1 MKKSSIIVRVPA
13 TTANLGPGFDAMGL
27 ALDLWNETEF
37 SLTVPKPGSAGRKT
51 EDGGLV
57 VEISGEGR
65 GVLRTDS
72 GNLLVRSART
82 LFERREE
89 QFPDGLTICCK
100 NAIPLGSGLGSS
112 AAAIVA
118 GLMGANGLLGQPYGQ
133 MDILRLAAEI
143 EGHPDNAGP
152 AVLGGLIVA
161 VMIGHQVVVRKI
173 EAAPLAAVVVVPDF
187 DLPTPAAR
195 AALPKLVALKDA
207 VYNLGR
213 SVLVAEAL
221 RNGDLE
227 LLGQVMDDRLHQPYR
242 LKLIPGAAH
251 ALAAA
256 RQAGAAAA
264 AISGAGPGMIAFGRG
279 DMAPVGAAMQ
289 SAFQSAGLTARSW
302 VLSTSELGAHIR

>member
-1 MKKSSIIVRVPA
+1 MNVTVRVPA
-13 TTANLGPGFDAMGL
+13 TTANLGPGFDALGL
-27 ALDLWNETEF
+27 ALDLWNEAEF
-37 SLTVPKPGSAGRKT
+37 SLPVPQSGAVGRKA
-51 EDGGLV
+51 EGGGLV
-57 VEISGEGR
+57 VEISGEGQ

-72 GNLLVRSART
+72 GNLLVRSARM
-82 LFERREE
+82 LFERSG
-89 QFPDGLTICCK
+89 QAFPAGLHICCK

-118 GLMGANGLLGQPYGQ
+118 GLMGANALLGHPCGQ
-133 MDILRLAAEI
+133 MDILHLATEI

-161 VMIGHQVVVRKI
+161 VMIGRQVVVRKI
-173 EAAPLAAVVVVPDF
+173 EVSPLAAAVVVPDF

-195 AALPKLVALKDA
+195 AALPKQVALKDA

-213 SVLVAEAL
+213 SALVVEAL
-221 RNGDLE
+221 RTGDLE

-242 LKLIPGAAH
+242 FKLIPGAAA

-279 DMAPVGAAMQ
+279 DMAPIGAAMQ
-289 SAFQSAGLTARSW
+289 AAFQSAGLTARCW
-302 VLSTSELGAHIR
+302 VLSTSDIGANIR